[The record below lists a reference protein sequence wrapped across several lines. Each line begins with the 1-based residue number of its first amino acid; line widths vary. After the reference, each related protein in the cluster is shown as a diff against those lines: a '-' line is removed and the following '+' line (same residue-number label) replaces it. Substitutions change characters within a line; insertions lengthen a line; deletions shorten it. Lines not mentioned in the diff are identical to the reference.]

1 MPVVTTHAFAPQL
14 RAHMAEH
21 LAAAGRLQVAV
32 ADGRLADARD
42 TARWFASHEMT
53 MPPGGAANVEAMRAA
68 AHRIADAT
76 DVPTAGA
83 HLGQFGR
90 ACAACHEAN
99 GARPAFSPAPPPAA
113 GAGPDAQMRRHAW
126 AAARLWEGLIGPADA
141 QWRDGA
147 RVMAETPFDAARFVH
162 EKPNVDVV
170 ELAERLHE
178 QAAAAT
184 DLVDL
189 GARATAYGEL
199 METCASCHA
208 IVRPNP
214 IARRQQ

>member
-1 MPVVTTHAFAPQL
+1 
-14 RAHMAEH
+14 MAAH
-21 LAAAGRLQVAV
+21 LAAAGRLQAAV

-42 TARWFASHEMT
+42 TARWFASHEMS
-53 MPPGGAANVEAMRAA
+53 MPPGGAANVEAMRVAA
-68 AHRIADAT
+68 RRIADAT

-90 ACAACHEAN
+90 ACASCHEAN
-99 GARPAFSPAPPPAA
+99 GASPAFPSGPAPAA

-170 ELAERLHE
+170 EMAERLHE
-178 QAAAAT
+178 QATAAMALT
-184 DLVDL
+184 DLD
-189 GARATAYGEL
+189 ARATAYGEL

-214 IARRQQ
+214 IARRQE